1 MAITISSKT
10 YPYQY
15 PSIYYFLTYTNF
27 FSSWIQYEIKN
38 VAILHDT
45 RPAPAAAGLPIS
57 KAGQL
62 ELVESNL
69 PDLGSCATPVEPK
82 VGGKA
87 GGKPPS
93 RRSSS
98 DSSRSLLD
106 PVRDI
111 GDSGRSSRRDPPPSL
126 AFSPPAGAGRRK
138 SEAADGVRLALL
150 PPSQMSPVPCP
161 FAVCFHHPSDRV
173 VLAALVS
180 PRDLRC

>member
-1 MAITISSKT
+1 MAVTISSKT

-15 PSIYYFLTYTNF
+15 PCIYYFLTYTNIF
-27 FSSWIQYEIKN
+27 SWIQYEIKN

-62 ELVESNL
+62 ELVESNM
-69 PDLGSCATPVEPK
+69 PDLGSRATPVVPE

-93 RRSSS
+93 RTSSS

-126 AFSPPAGAGRRK
+126 AFSPPRGLGGEKARLQTVFGWLSCLRARCLL
-138 SEAADGVRLALL
+138 SPVRL
-150 PPSQMSPVPCP
+150 PS
-161 FAVCFHHPSDRV
+161 
-173 VLAALVS
+173 VS
-180 PRDLRC
+180 TTHLIAMCWPLSLIHI